1 MRRCNRKVLRGRG
14 FSSDGGIR
22 ARFAPSPTGSLH
34 LGGAR
39 TALLNYLF
47 VRKAKL
53 KNHQA
58 SLVLRI
64 EDTDITRSRADSAES
79 LFDELRWLGLEW
91 DEGPYYSSQRN
102 YDEAFNTLINNG
114 AAYRDFGSEE
124 DWRSLSKRE
133 EAKARYDNGEPFA
146 IRFKAPDSNAS
157 YSIPDAIRGR
167 IEWKDL
173 RLAIPTDFVLARSN
187 GRPLYNACAAID
199 DAEMRITHVVRGEEH
214 MANTL
219 RQALILTALGHDLPL
234 YAHCGLLIDKIY
246 RKKLSKRDE
255 TGHNYS
261 IAAMRNVGIRPSA
274 LATYLATVGGGVV
287 LSNDFFQFID
297 ENEILDF
304 IAQHFELDR
313 VTAAATVHDPEKL
326 NWIDAHIFHKLHVT
340 SRKEAVRKCF
350 EDFGYIQLSED
361 MLNFITTTLVGQ
373 DIIQCNVLA
382 HRVHTS
388 LKYDLEAILETID
401 QQGPQFRLLLRNLAD
416 HLLESAISTWQER
429 LNDAVA
435 CYSNGTSKRKIFSA
449 LRLLLTSSRSGFALD
464 KHATLIDLASVNSST
479 VLSTRSR
486 MKLISDALRSP

>member
-1 MRRCNRKVLRGRG
+1 
-14 FSSDGGIR
+14 
-22 ARFAPSPTGSLH
+22 
-34 LGGAR
+34 
-39 TALLNYLF
+39 
-47 VRKAKL
+47 
-53 KNHQA
+53 
-58 SLVLRI
+58 
-64 EDTDITRSRADSAES
+64 
-79 LFDELRWLGLEW
+79 
-91 DEGPYYSSQRN
+91 
-102 YDEAFNTLINNG
+102 
-114 AAYRDFGSEE
+114 
-124 DWRSLSKRE
+124 
-133 EAKARYDNGEPFA
+133 
-146 IRFKAPDSNAS
+146 
-157 YSIPDAIRGR
+157 
-167 IEWKDL
+167 
-173 RLAIPTDFVLARSN
+173 
-187 GRPLYNACAAID
+187 
-199 DAEMRITHVVRGEEH
+199 
-214 MANTL
+214 
-219 RQALILTALGHDLPL
+219 
-234 YAHCGLLIDKIY
+234 
-246 RKKLSKRDE
+246 
-255 TGHNYS
+255 
-261 IAAMRNVGIRPSA
+261 
-274 LATYLATVGGGVV
+274 
-287 LSNDFFQFID
+287 
-297 ENEILDF
+297 
-304 IAQHFELDR
+304 
-313 VTAAATVHDPEKL
+313 VHDPEKL